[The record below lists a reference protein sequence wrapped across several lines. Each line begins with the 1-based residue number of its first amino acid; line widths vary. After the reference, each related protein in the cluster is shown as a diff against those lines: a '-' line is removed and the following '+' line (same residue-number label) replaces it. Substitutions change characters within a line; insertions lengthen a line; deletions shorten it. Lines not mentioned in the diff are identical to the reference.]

1 MRTSKAVP
9 VLLRRA
15 PQGVGI
21 LVFTH
26 PLAGVQIVKGTVEAG
41 ESVNQAAHIGLGY
54 RVYFSRRVEVV
65 YLLLVGGD
73 KSSQKRDIKRAI
85 EMARALDKE

>member
-21 LVFTH
+21 LVFTWSC
-26 PLAGVQIVKGTVEAG
+26 PNSPDTLTFL
-41 ESVNQAAHIGLGY
+41 NQVIG
-54 RVYFSRRVEVV
+54 FN
-65 YLLLVGGD
+65 
-73 KSSQKRDIKRAI
+73 DIGI
-85 EMARALDKE
+85 